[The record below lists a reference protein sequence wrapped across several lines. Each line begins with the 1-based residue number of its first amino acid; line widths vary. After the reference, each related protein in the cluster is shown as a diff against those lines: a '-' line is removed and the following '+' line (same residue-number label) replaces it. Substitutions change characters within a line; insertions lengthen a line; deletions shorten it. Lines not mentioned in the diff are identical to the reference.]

1 MSWGH
6 LCRINHK
13 KHILMKKSILITVL
27 PAIACILLLT
37 SFKASAQG
45 IAREDVKNMVVKAIE
60 YPEAAIE
67 KKIEGEVVVSFYA
80 TDKGKIEVSEIFS
93 RDPILQEYVYDQI
106 TALQVPAENAAETD
120 PIVLRFTFKLL

>member
-1 MSWGH
+1 
-6 LCRINHK
+6 
-13 KHILMKKSILITVL
+13 MKKSILITVL